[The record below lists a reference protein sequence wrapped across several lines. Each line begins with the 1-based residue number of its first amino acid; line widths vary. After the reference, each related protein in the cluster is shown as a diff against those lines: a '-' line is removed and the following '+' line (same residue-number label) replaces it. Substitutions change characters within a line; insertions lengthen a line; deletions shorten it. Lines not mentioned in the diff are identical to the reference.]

1 MVAVNQHAV
10 DGDTVG
16 KGVHDGFKARD
27 LPCHEERLVRCP
39 QEANPLAKRMGKKHS
54 PRFLNIVNDAREQ
67 VSECDAGALR
77 DMLADG
83 QELVVLDVRER
94 HEFEAGHLEGAIH
107 IGKGVIERDIEK
119 QDFADDLRLVL
130 YCGGGYRSAIAAKSL
145 QDMGYRNVISLWGGW
160 RGIQAEGLPIWTP

>member
-10 DGDTVG
+10 DGDAGG

-130 YCGGGYRSAIAAKSL
+130 YCGGGYRSAIAAKSP